1 MTENLNI
8 YESVSRM
15 VCANKN
21 TKIDSGIRA
30 VTAALRQSICSP
42 QFLLTVLA
50 AVLVLVIGVFADL
63 LSAFQSDALLDG
75 SFHFTVLQKA
85 IQSDAFTFALPIL
98 STLPFSAAFLDEL
111 KSGFIKEYLPRT
123 TRRDYLAGKIAG
135 CMVSGGA
142 GIIGGI
148 GIAFGVGYFIFS
160 PMEKALAE
168 GEDYLSAMETF
179 WQNLLLVFM
188 IGAFWALAG
197 MLLSVATNSKY
208 MAYTAPFIFY
218 YVLIILCERYF
229 KSCYVL
235 YPKKWLAP
243 ESFPGGVWGI
253 LLFLVELS
261 ILLILLF
268 VMLAGKKIRS
278 V

>member
-21 TKIDSGIRA
+21 TKIDSGIRT

-50 AVLVLVIGVFADL
+50 TVVVLVIGIFTDL
-63 LSAFQSDALLDG
+63 LSAFQSEALLDG
-75 SFHFTVLQKA
+75 SFHFTILQKA

-98 STLPFSAAFLDEL
+98 STLPFSSAFLDEL

-123 TRRDYLAGKIAG
+123 TRTDYLAGKIAG

-142 GIIGGI
+142 GVIGGI
-148 GIAFGVGYFIFS
+148 GITFGVGYFIFS

-168 GEDYLSAMETF
+168 GENYLSVMETF

-188 IGAFWALAG
+188 IGAFWALVG

-253 LLFLVELS
+253 WLFLVELS

-268 VMLAGKKIRS
+268 VMLAGKKIRGI
-278 V
+278 